1 MKYDN
6 HILRS
11 HIMSLTNIK
20 CLVPLFTSSIST
32 PLQDILVSTH
42 SLANNSLSS
51 IFNAV
56 HSNGIIAQTSK
67 CFIDY
72 TSKFLNKSP
81 VKIVCDNTH
90 TLIDVIKQDDVES
103 HFILEPSKIVNGT
116 MNIMGQEYNITES
129 NESYDTLALND
140 IVEFLG
146 LQNCS
151 PESVIESLRQWAISQ
166 MPTPTTTE
174 LPTTINYSQDY
185 VSEDNNWLTQE
196 IDILGAKIPVWSILT
211 AAATTAGLVGVGIGY
226 CISSIK
232 GKKHTENLSSHQQ
245 EETELQNITIDS
257 AYLSTQTT
265 PNNSALAYATSDVT
279 NLKAG
284 PEVYEALGIDMMR
297 NIGYS
302 APIDV
307 PSHEYQEPLL
317 GDHDN

>member
-1 MKYDN
+1 
-6 HILRS
+6 
-11 HIMSLTNIK
+11 MSLTNIK

-32 PLQDILVSTH
+32 PLQDILISTH

-56 HSNGIIAQTSK
+56 HRSGIIAQTSK

-81 VKIVCDNTH
+81 ANIVCDNTH
-90 TLIDVIKQDDVES
+90 TLIDVIKQDDGED
-103 HFILEPSKIVNGT
+103 HFILEPSQIVNGT
-116 MNIMGQEYNITES
+116 MNIMGQAYNITKS
-129 NESYDTLALND
+129 NESYATLALND

-151 PESVIESLRQWAISQ
+151 PESVIASLRQWAISQ

-174 LPTTINYSQDY
+174 LPTTINHSRDC

-211 AAATTAGLVGVGIGY
+211 AAVTTAGLVGVGIGY

-257 AYLSTQTT
+257 AYSSTQTT
-265 PNNSALAYATSDVT
+265 PNNSALSYAVSDVT
-279 NLKAG
+279 NLKTG
-284 PEVYEALGIDMMR
+284 PEVYKALGIDMTR

-307 PSHEYQEPLL
+307 LSHEYQEPLL

>member
-1 MKYDN
+1 
-6 HILRS
+6 
-11 HIMSLTNIK
+11 MSLTNIK

-32 PLQDILVSTH
+32 PLQDILISTH

-56 HSNGIIAQTSK
+56 HRSGIIAQTSK

-72 TSKFLNKSP
+72 TSKFLNDNP
-81 VKIVCDNTH
+81 ANIVCDNTH
-90 TLIDVIKQDDVES
+90 TLIDVLKQDDRES
-103 HFILEPSKIVNGT
+103 RFILEPSQIVNGT

-151 PESVIESLRQWAISQ
+151 PASVIESLRQWAISQ

-211 AAATTAGLVGVGIGY
+211 AAATTVGLVGVGIGY